1 MNYILMPLKRGQ
13 EGEAV
18 TDEPRM
24 QEPAFIPIAAIP
36 TDEVT
41 ADLVGSLAARSALSP
56 TGDWGTDRTRNSP
69 HEALVIAP
77 PGGGAISGHG
87 LRKLAVEEA
96 TGVAIASSRLPVEA
110 DLVDPVG
117 RTLRRSCSL
126 ERPFVSVPIGRF
138 DVHWSIREAVVGL
151 SAKT

>member
-56 TGDWGTDRTRNSP
+56 TGD
-69 HEALVIAP
+69 
-77 PGGGAISGHG
+77 
-87 LRKLAVEEA
+87 
-96 TGVAIASSRLPVEA
+96 
-110 DLVDPVG
+110 
-117 RTLRRSCSL
+117 
-126 ERPFVSVPIGRF
+126 
-138 DVHWSIREAVVGL
+138 
-151 SAKT
+151 